1 MASDAFTNNPARP
14 RGAADESTIEYNL
27 LLEDHLA
34 LFLFG
39 YDLARAARRS
49 GGLFHGLCSVAVIA
63 LTLTL
68 SVLENER
75 WRHILSIGLLVFL
88 ALYLLH
94 YLRPGRLF
102 DGVSRSFYEGR
113 MRRLIRENQRVGLYN
128 PRRHDR
134 VVMRADCFIESNDL
148 YDDFTSGVAIT
159 EHRETRVEW
168 SAVSR
173 IDMLGEHA
181 IFTVVER
188 GYLILPRRAFADEAS
203 FLAFVGRAKRYQE
216 AAQKSPAAL
225 IPSDML
231 INSAFSHNQPEA

>member
-1 MASDAFTNNPARP
+1 MASDAFTNNPGRP
-14 RGAADESTIEYNL
+14 RGAADDSTIEYNL

-34 LFLFG
+34 LFVFAH
-39 YDLARAARRS
+39 DRARAARGS
-49 GGLFHGLCSVAVIA
+49 GGLVHGLCSMAVIA
-63 LTLTL
+63 LTLAL

-75 WRHILSIGLLVFL
+75 WRHLLSIGLLLFL

-94 YLRPGRLF
+94 YLHPGRLF
-102 DGVSRSFYEGR
+102 DGVNRSFYEGR
-113 MRRLIRENQRVGLYN
+113 MRRLIQEDQRVGLYN

-134 VVMRADCFIESNDL
+134 VVMMADCFIETNDL
-148 YDDFTSGVAIT
+148 YDDSTPGVALT
-159 EHRETRVEW
+159 EHRETRVNW

-203 FLAFVGRAKRYQE
+203 FLAFVERAKRYQE

-225 IPSDML
+225 PLPQSRSDG
-231 INSAFSHNQPEA
+231 AFFG